1 VNYTDSV
8 SQGSWSSVYPA
19 NYQPMLRTNYVR
31 KQVMPNVKGMGLK
44 DALYLLEN
52 MGVKVQVKGR
62 GKVMAQSVAPG
73 TALIKNNLVLLELA
87 S

>member
-1 VNYTDSV
+1 MVKTSV
-8 SQGSWSSVYPA
+8 
-19 NYQPMLRTNYVR
+19 VR

-52 MGVKVQVKGR
+52 MGVKVSVKGR
-62 GKVMAQSVAPG
+62 GKVANQSVAPG
-73 TALIKNNLVLLELA
+73 STVAKGVAVVLEL